1 MKVMVFVKATPDS
14 EAGIMPTEQL
24 LTDMM
29 KFNEELVNAGVLLG
43 GEGLKPTSQAKRV
56 HFSGTNRTVIDGP
69 FAETKEIVAGY
80 WLWQVKSLDEAVE
93 WVKRCPNPMFTE
105 SDIDIRPVYEMEDFG
120 ELATPEVVAQEQRLF
135 AEGEK
140 LAKLVP
146 RFETGKAMTV
156 AGLQGHYTAQT
167 RDRIPQQWQ
176 KFGPYIG
183 KVPGQVGV
191 DSYGVALNGTVA
203 GDHCEFDYLCGVEV
217 NDGAKLPAEFR
228 TVKIPAGKYVVF
240 THDESVATLDQKF
253 ELITTKWLPNSGRT
267 AAKSPWFERYT
278 PAFNPQTLSGG
289 IELWIPLEK

>member
-29 KFNEELVNAGVLLG
+29 KFNEELVNAGILLAG
-43 GEGLKPTSQAKRV
+43 DGLKPTSQAKRV
-56 HFSGTNRTVIDGP
+56 RFSGKDRTVIDGP
-69 FAETKEIVAGY
+69 FTETKEIVAGY
-80 WLWQVKSLDEAVE
+80 WVWQVKSMDDAVA

-105 SDIDIRPVYEMEDFG
+105 SDIDIRPIYGIEDFG
-120 ELATPEVVAQEQRLF
+120 DLATPEVLEQEKRLF

-140 LAKLVP
+140 LAKLAP

-156 AGLQGHYTAQT
+156 AGMQGHYTDKT
-167 RDRIPQQWQ
+167 RDQIPQQWE
-176 KFGPYIG
+176 KFSPQIG
-183 KVPGQVGV
+183 KVPGQVGQ
-191 DSYGVALNGTVA
+191 DSYGVALNGTSV
-203 GDHCEFDYLCGVEV
+203 GEHCAFDYLCGVEV
-217 NDGAKLPAEFR
+217 GDGAKLPAEFK
-228 TVKIPAGKYVVF
+228 TVKVPAGKYAVF
-240 THDESVATLDQKF
+240 THEESVATIDRKL
-253 ELITTKWLPNSGRT
+253 ELIATKWLPNSGRT